1 MIDKDFKGLIGIG
14 GIVAIGVATSFVI
27 RAYLDVLR
35 IKKIKQE
42 LKETNQN

>member
-42 LKETNQN
+42 LKETNQ